1 MRLRQQAN
9 RADFVTARV
18 LAAQA
23 GLSPSS
29 IRRLADLGV
38 IQALCLDD
46 GPRAVRIFRPSEVHK
61 VQAYYERRGGMR
73 LLPKR

>member
-1 MRLRQQAN
+1 MKVRQPK

-18 LAAQA
+18 LAGQA

-38 IQALCLDD
+38 IEALCLDD
-46 GPRAVRIFRPSEVHK
+46 GPRAVRIFRPSEVYK
-61 VQAYYERRGGMR
+61 ITAYYAERGGMR